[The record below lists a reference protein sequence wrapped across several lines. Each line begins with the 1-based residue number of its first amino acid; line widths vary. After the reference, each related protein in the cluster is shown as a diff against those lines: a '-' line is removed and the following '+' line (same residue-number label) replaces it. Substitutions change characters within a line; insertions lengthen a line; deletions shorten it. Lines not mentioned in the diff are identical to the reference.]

1 VARPGV
7 TTVGTAVGVA
17 VAVAAALIAFASP
30 AAAHGVGGRS
40 DLPLPLWQFL
50 YAAGAAL
57 VVSFLA
63 LRLLWPR
70 ARLTAASEGV
80 ALPRPVDT
88 VVSVLGV
95 AVRVLGVVLWAVT
108 IAAAWGGTEN
118 SRENLAPT
126 LVYVALWVGM
136 QATSAVL
143 GDVWRALSP
152 FDTIALVVGWARTTF
167 APRSRRDDRDP
178 DPAQDLSRSAGG
190 ASGPA
195 GTSHRQYGSGDGSLV
210 WSHWPAVLGV
220 LGFTWLELCYHSPDE
235 PRVLAVVM
243 TGYSIVVLAG
253 AARWGREWLRTGE
266 TFAVLFGMLAL
277 LSPFFRDDG
286 GRLRVRVPFTGLAT
300 MRARPGTVAFVCV
313 LLGSTG
319 FDGVEGTQWWQDVL
333 GTKRGWERTF
343 VDTIGLVWV
352 IALVFAVYVVA
363 AWGAAWL
370 GGADRGGA
378 PQRFVPSLV
387 PIALAYAIAHYF
399 SLFVIEMQAFHELL
413 SDPFGHGWDL
423 FGVGP
428 ADVNLA
434 IVSTGTIAWV
444 QVASIVVG
452 HVVGVVVAHDIAVED
467 MPVQRAVRS
476 QYAMLAVM
484 IAYTVGGLALLLGA

>member
-1 VARPGV
+1 V
-7 TTVGTAVGVA
+7 TRRRT
-17 VAVAAALIAFASP
+17 AALRLAAVSATVVVCTVVAFASP
-30 AAAHGVGGRS
+30 AAAHGIGGRS

-63 LRLLWPR
+63 LRLLWPQ
-70 ARLTAASEGV
+70 ARLTGASEGV
-80 ALPRPVDT
+80 ALPRAVD
-88 VVSVLGV
+88 VVVAILGI
-95 AVRVLGVVLWAVT
+95 AVRALGVVLWALT

-152 FDTIALVVGWARTTF
+152 FDTLALVAGRA
-167 APRSRRDDRDP
+167 
-178 DPAQDLSRSAGG
+178 RSAFGPTRPRHQHHHAHDNSGSGG
-190 ASGPA
+190 GTLLPNP
-195 GTSHRQYGSGDGSLV
+195 TSHRQNEGTGRSLV
-210 WSHWPAVLGV
+210 WSHWPAVAGV

-235 PRVLAVVM
+235 PRVLAVVI

-253 AARWGREWLRTGE
+253 AARWGRAWLRTGE
-266 TFAVLFGMLAL
+266 MFAVLFGLLAL
-277 LSPFFRDDG
+277 LAPFFRDDG
-286 GRLRVRVPFTGLAT
+286 GRLRFRAPFSGLAT

-319 FDGVEGTQWWQDVL
+319 FDGVEGTQWWQDIL

-352 IALVFAVYVVA
+352 IAIVFVVYLAA
-363 AWGAAWL
+363 AWGAAYL
-370 GGADRGGA
+370 GGTDRAGA
-378 PQRFVPSLV
+378 PRRFVPSLV

-413 SDPFGHGWDL
+413 SDPFGRGWDL

-428 ADVNLA
+428 ADVDLA
-434 IVSTGTIAWV
+434 VVSIGTIAWV
-444 QVASIVVG
+444 QVASIVIG
-452 HVVGVVVAHDIAVED
+452 HVAGVVVAHDIAVED
-467 MPVQRAVRS
+467 MPVRRAVRS